1 MGFGGIMRYKD
12 IKIIVREENAELP
25 IKDAYIV
32 LVRFS
37 DDSQVRIGPIPVDVL
52 TSTDFREKLI
62 ARLKRSYNDLTV
74 SRFYIEGDPGTN
86 YPFDVLKR
94 DEIADPDDVNAVPDF
109 SDDDSETSDIGEIEP
124 QDGDETSSDDDK
136 QEFPVTGTRT
146 ISSAEAAEQYN
157 SYADR
162 VDKDRDN
169 KHDETGEPVS
179 RMNDEGKFVDAEGNI
194 LDIPANSVNLPSFDP
209 SKFEPSDSGGS
220 GGGGMTGEQEA
231 EVPSIIEDLYNAM
244 YGPGTDEGGI
254 FAALRRV
261 ITPDHFIEVR
271 KQYQNEYGDKLGER
285 IKGEFQLE
293 AVSGAPNLNAHLN
306 ELNAEMRRL
315 GWELVRPKGVRIF
328 NGLIWKKYS
337 APESE

>member
-1 MGFGGIMRYKD
+1 MKFREFKVLSEQSAPNSVN
-12 IKIIVREENAELP
+12 IIVYFEDGTTQAVDEIPLSVFNSPEFRTQLEDKLLR
-25 IKDAYIV
+25 KYDKIV
-32 LVRFS
+32 VRYARVGDDTIQGNPDGNTS
-37 DDSQVRIGPIPVDVL
+37 DTKTPTVL
-52 TSTDFREKLI
+52 TSP
-62 ARLKRSYNDLTV
+62 
-74 SRFYIEGDPGTN
+74 EGE
-86 YPFDVLKR
+86 
-94 DEIADPDDVNAVPDF
+94 DEIEQAPDEVKDIA
-109 SDDDSETSDIGEIEP
+109 SD
-124 QDGDETSSDDDK
+124 
-136 QEFPVTGTRT
+136 PVTGTRT

-157 SYADR
+157 SYADS

-169 KHDETGEPVS
+169 KHDETGEPVL

-231 EVPSIIEDLYNAM
+231 EVPSIIEDLFNAM
-244 YGPGTDEGGI
+244 DGLGTNEGGLI
-254 FAALRRV
+254 AALRRV

-285 IKGEFQLE
+285 IKSEFQIE
-293 AVSGAPNLNAHLN
+293 SATFAPNLQQQLN
-306 ELNAEMRRL
+306 ELNTEMRRL
-315 GWELVRPKGVRIF
+315 GWQLVRPKGIRIF